1 MQLKSNIG
9 NGLAKDVDTLSAV
22 AIQHRQLFVY
32 LAVHRKMGRLAK
44 DFDTLSAVM
53 GFNPK

>member
-1 MQLKSNIG
+1 MRIDEWVLPR
-9 NGLAKDVDTLSAV
+9 TYHAV
-22 AIQHRQLFVY
+22 EIQYSQLFVY
-32 LAVHRKMGRLAK
+32 LAVHRKMGGLAK

>member
-1 MQLKSNIG
+1 MVSEF
-9 NGLAKDVDTLSAV
+9 GLTYYAVDTQYRL
-22 AIQHRQLFVY
+22 LFVY
-32 LAVHRKMGRLAK
+32 LAVHRKMGGLAE